1 LAPAIIDASI
11 HFRGS
16 SSKNLGGSV
25 LKKLGAAMIDR
36 LIGSAADWIAIWRS
50 AIGARGLTHREVD
63 DLAGWGEGY
72 CSKLLCGDREPTATT
87 ISRMN
92 CALGLKIRLEVDR
105 ETSLTP

>member
-1 LAPAIIDASI
+1 MSEGLT
-11 HFRGS
+11 
-16 SSKNLGGSV
+16 
-25 LKKLGAAMIDR
+25 GAR
-36 LIGSAADWIAIWRS
+36 EDWIAIWRAS
-50 AIGARGLTHREVD
+50 ISNRGWTHREVD

-92 CALGLKIRLEVDR
+92 RALGLKIRLEVDR